1 MEGSFGAG
9 GSIDVTPRSSL
20 AFPELTTV
28 DDVVAF
34 ASSILSTLTTPVSL
48 ISSWTSLA
56 SSVEDEESPEV
67 F

>member
-1 MEGSFGAG
+1 MEGSLGAG
-9 GSIDVTPRSSL
+9 GSIDVVARSSL

-28 DDVVAF
+28 DDVDAF
-34 ASSILSTLTTPVSL
+34 ASSTLSTLTTPVSL

-56 SSVEDEESPEV
+56 SAVEESPEV